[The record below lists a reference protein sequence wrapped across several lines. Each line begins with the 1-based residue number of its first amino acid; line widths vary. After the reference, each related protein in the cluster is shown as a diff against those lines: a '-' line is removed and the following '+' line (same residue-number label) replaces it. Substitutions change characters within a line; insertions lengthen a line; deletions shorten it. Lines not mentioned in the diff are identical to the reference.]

1 MNHQLALLSL
11 AVLLLYPSPGL
22 AQWREPPATGSPRNT
37 LPDRTTLAGQSG
49 MGPLL
54 IAKLTDRDQN
64 ARRHQAVVTVDT
76 DGVRIVDPRAV
87 NHQPK
92 RDEAH
97 IQYRLD
103 NGPVENSTA
112 QTWTF
117 HHLSS
122 GEHRIRVALVSS
134 DYHQMGKEQV
144 LKVRVP

>member
-1 MNHQLALLSL
+1 MTFHRASISL
-11 AVLLLYPSPGL
+11 TVLLLYPSSVL

-49 MGPLL
+49 MGPFL
-54 IAKLTDRDQN
+54 IAKLMDRDQN
-64 ARRHQAVVTVDT
+64 ARKHSAVVTVET
-76 DGVRIVDPRAV
+76 DGVRIVDPRAA
-87 NHQPK
+87 NHEPK

-103 NGPVENSTA
+103 NGPAQNSTA
-112 QTWTF
+112 QIWTF
-117 HHLSS
+117 YHLSS

-144 LKVRVP
+144 LKVRIP